1 MSAYILDPV
10 PIPALFALMCAGSL
24 VAYWGGYRLGA
35 WRDRRV
41 DATVEHSSGYLVG
54 ALLGLMAFLLGITM
68 GMAADRFSNRQHLVV
83 DEATVI
89 ERLYL
94 RAGALDSAV
103 DRNGLRS
110 RLETYLPLRISTPDR
125 TQLVENWTRSGD
137 LLLDMWFIAEG
148 ASPRD
153 PDAGPILDALSEENG
168 LHRVR
173 LQSNVED
180 RVPEELLL
188 LLLGGA
194 VASLVV
200 VGYSDPRG
208 KRPDVVAAIALSVG
222 LAAVFT
228 VVVDLDR
235 PREGLFQVSQQPLID
250 LQAEFRTIDAHG
262 SAP

>member
-1 MSAYILDPV
+1 MSAYIFDSV
-10 PIPALFALMCAGSL
+10 PIPALFALACAGSL

-35 WRDRRV
+35 WWDRRV
-41 DATVEHSSGYLVG
+41 DATVEHSSGHLIG
-54 ALLGLMAFLLGITM
+54 ALLGLQAFLLGVTM
-68 GMAADRFSNRQHLVV
+68 GMAAARFADRQRLVT

-89 ERLYL
+89 ERVYL
-94 RAGALDSAV
+94 RAGSLASTA
-103 DRNGLRS
+103 DRDALRS

-125 TQLVENWTRSGD
+125 AKLVENWTRSGD
-137 LLLDMWFIAEG
+137 VLLEMWLIADG
-148 ASPRD
+148 AALHD
-153 PDAGPILDALSEENG
+153 AAAGPILDALSEESG

-180 RVPEELLL
+180 RVPEEILL
-188 LLLGGA
+188 LLLGGS

-208 KRPDVVAAIALSVG
+208 KRPDVVAAIALSIG

-235 PREGLFQVSQQPLID
+235 PRDGLFQVSQQPLID
-250 LQAEFRTIDAHG
+250 LQAEFRTIDAQS